1 MATWIAHLRVAEA
14 IKQLWPIEDY
24 TAFLVGNL
32 GPDCGEPN
40 EDWTSFDPP
49 SEISHWSKTYKKSTI
64 DPEAFYQAYLSEGWG
79 DFYLGY
85 YIHLQCD
92 LIWDRLIG
100 RVARQRFQAEFQ
112 STPGFIWTIKED
124 WYAHDNDFVK
134 GHPDWEPLKRI
145 CQVGEFPNH
154 YLDYYPEHAFTRQM
168 AYICNFYRTYP
179 FHERD
184 FIYLSLEEYE
194 AYIETA
200 VREVHQILLDKTNQA
215 GKS

>member
-14 IKQLWPIEDY
+14 LKQAWPIEDAC
-24 TAFLVGNL
+24 AFYVGNL

-40 EDWTSFDPP
+40 EDWSSFEPP
-49 SEISHWSKTYKKSTI
+49 SEVSHWSTSYKKSTI
-64 DPEAFYQAYLSEGWG
+64 DPERFYQAYLREDWN

-124 WYAHDNDFVK
+124 WYAHDNHFVIA
-134 GHPDWEPLKRI
+134 HPDWEPLRII
-145 CQVGEFPNH
+145 CQLDEFPNT

-168 AYICNFYRTYP
+168 AYICSFYRSYA
-179 FHERD
+179 FHDRE
-184 FIYLSLEEYE
+184 FLYLSKEEYDD
-194 AYIETA
+194 YIATA
-200 VREVHQILLDKTNQA
+200 TAEIHQILLLKANRR
-215 GKS
+215 